1 MIIID
6 TGFFSNILQL
16 IFFKH
21 FAVVRRSRMI
31 LFGIL
36 SERRCSRNKQQL
48 SQNRSLCLFNFF
60 DAWHNLHLFSDVNAT
75 RRNDC
80 EIFPG
85 KG

>member
-1 MIIID
+1 M
-6 TGFFSNILQL
+6 

-48 SQNRSLCLFNFF
+48 SQNRGLCVMPF
-60 DAWHNLHLFSDVNAT
+60 
-75 RRNDC
+75 
-80 EIFPG
+80 
-85 KG
+85 